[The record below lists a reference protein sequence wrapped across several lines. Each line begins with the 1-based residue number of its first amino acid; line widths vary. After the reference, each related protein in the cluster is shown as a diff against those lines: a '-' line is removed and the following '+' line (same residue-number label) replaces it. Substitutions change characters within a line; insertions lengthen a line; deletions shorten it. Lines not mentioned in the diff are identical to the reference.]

1 MNDFYI
7 PKKTSHDHWYK
18 EPWMLL
24 VIGGP
29 LIVVIAGLTTFYIAW
44 HGADNVVS
52 KDYYKQGININQAL
66 QQDAKAAKNQ
76 MQGNAKLDPTTRKI
90 TLQLESSAALPDTTQ
105 MTISTYTHASEF
117 EAVQKVTLSQV
128 KQGLYEG
135 TSPTLSPPQIANTT
149 MWYVKIEAADWRL
162 TAEWPNP
169 LTTPLHLTAQK

>member
-66 QQDAKAAKNQ
+66 QQDAKAAKYQ
-76 MQGNAKLDPTTRKI
+76 MQGNAKLDPATRKI
-90 TLQLESSAALPDTTQ
+90 TLQLESSAAHRGNT
-105 MTISTYTHASEF
+105 E
-117 EAVQKVTLSQV
+117 ERLS
-128 KQGLYEG
+128 
-135 TSPTLSPPQIANTT
+135 
-149 MWYVKIEAADWRL
+149 
-162 TAEWPNP
+162 NP
-169 LTTPLHLTAQK
+169 GV